1 MLIGDDKLDE
11 HAEDEE
17 KLNDVFAN
25 ALHNDDEDIDN
36 DRGDEADE
44 DDTDE
49 LVEDEQFVVVGDNE
63 LNE

>member
-1 MLIGDDKLDE
+1 VLIGDDKLDE
-11 HAEDEE
+11 HAEDDE

-36 DRGDEADE
+36 DNGDDAD
-44 DDTDE
+44 DDETDE
-49 LVEDEQFVVVGDNE
+49 LVDDEQFVVVGDNE